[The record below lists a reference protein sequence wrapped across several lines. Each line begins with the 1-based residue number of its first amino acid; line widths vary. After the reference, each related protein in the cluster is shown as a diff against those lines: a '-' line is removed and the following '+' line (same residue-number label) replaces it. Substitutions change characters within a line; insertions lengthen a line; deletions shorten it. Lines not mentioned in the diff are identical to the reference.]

1 MKYDEEDQVWCVVM
15 FGLPTETRD
24 QRRAATLFRNK
35 LLDAGYSMIQYSVYA
50 RYSPTISGNRQT
62 VSFVKRALPDYGEVR
77 IVHISDMQWS
87 MMQRFYGRRKQ
98 ESEIK
103 PEMLAL
109 F

>member
-1 MKYDEEDQVWCVVM
+1 MKFDKEDQVWCVVM
-15 FGLPTETRD
+15 FDLPTETRD

-50 RYSPTISGNRQT
+50 RYSPTLASNRQT
-62 VSFVKRALPDYGEVR
+62 VNFVRRELPDYGEVR

-87 MMQRFYGRRKQ
+87 LMQRFYGRTEEK
-98 ESEIK
+98 SETK
-103 PEMLAL
+103 PELLAL